1 MSLEV
6 LLVLVGALIA
16 SLLLNVFFIWYFRNL
31 VSRLRFVSE
40 NLGVLVEET
49 ISFRDHLES
58 VHELEMFYGDETLT
72 GLIAHV
78 GEYSETLVG
87 FEEIYTLLDE
97 EEDEEENEEE
107 NLEETDV
114 YDDDRRNEGGENPS
128 SDQEETQKT
137 NKKIVFYAGP

>member
-6 LLVLVGALIA
+6 LLILAAAFTAL
-16 SLLLNVFFIWYFRNL
+16 LLLNVFFVWYIRNL

-40 NLGVLVEET
+40 NLGVLVDET

-58 VHELEMFYGDETLT
+58 VHELEMFYGDETL
-72 GLIAHV
+72 GGMIAHV
-78 GEYSETLVG
+78 GEYSETLAD

-97 EEDEEENEEE
+97 DEEE

-114 YDDDRRNEGGENPS
+114 YDDERRNEGGENTPS
-128 SDQEETQKT
+128 TQEEAQKT
-137 NKKIVFYAGP
+137 NKKTVFYAGP

>member
-6 LLVLVGALIA
+6 LIVLVGALVA
-16 SLLLNVFFIWYFRNL
+16 SLLLNVFFVWYFRNL

-58 VHELEMFYGDETLT
+58 IHELEMFYGDETLSN
-72 GLIAHV
+72 LIRHV
-78 GEYSETLVG
+78 GDYSETLAD

-97 EEDEEENEEE
+97 DEEE

-114 YDDDRRNEGGENPS
+114 YDDERRNEGGETAGAT
-128 SDQEETQKT
+128 QEEAQKT
-137 NKKIVFYAGP
+137 NKKTVFYAGP